1 MRIAYSVNPLLVR
14 GLDYYSKTVFEWI
27 TTELGAQGTVCAGGR
42 YDALVELMGGKPTP
56 AIGFAMGLER
66 LLELSAVQT
75 GDQPSNEA
83 DVCVVA
89 AGEAEISA
97 ALRLAETLR
106 DDLRGLRVL
115 CLCGSGSLKTQMKR
129 ADRSGARVALILGSE
144 ELESDTITLKPLRG
158 QDAQQRVPRAALMGV
173 LTSVLAP

>member
-1 MRIAYSVNPLLVR
+1 
-14 GLDYYSKTVFEWI
+14 
-27 TTELGAQGTVCAGGR
+27 
-42 YDALVELMGGKPTP
+42 MGGKPTP

-75 GDQPSNEA
+75 GDQASNEA

-97 ALRLAETLR
+97 ALRLAENLR
-106 DDLRGLRVL
+106 DELRGLRVL

-158 QDAQQRVPRAALMGV
+158 QDEQRRVPRAALMGV